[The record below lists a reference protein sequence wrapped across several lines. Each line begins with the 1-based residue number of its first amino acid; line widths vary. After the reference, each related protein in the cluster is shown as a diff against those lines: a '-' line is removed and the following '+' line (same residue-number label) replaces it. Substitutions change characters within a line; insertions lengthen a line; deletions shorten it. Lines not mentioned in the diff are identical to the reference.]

1 MSYQPNAAAA
11 VWLAQHVW
19 PRVRAAHPD
28 ATLVLVGTNP
38 TRQVRDLAGQDRS
51 IEVTGSVADVK
62 PFLWQSAVSVAPLFV
77 ARGLQNKVLEA
88 AAAGLPTVVTS
99 AVMNGLPADVL
110 PACVVADTAGAFA
123 DQVIAL
129 LSRSAADRRAIADRA
144 NLDAL
149 SWARRLTPLD
159 VILDSAARKSRAA

>member
-1 MSYQPNAAAA
+1 
-11 VWLAQHVW
+11 
-19 PRVRAAHPD
+19 
-28 ATLVLVGTNP
+28 
-38 TRQVRDLAGQDRS
+38 
-51 IEVTGSVADVK
+51 
-62 PFLWQSAVSVAPLFV
+62 
-77 ARGLQNKVLEA
+77 
-88 AAAGLPTVVTS
+88 
-99 AVMNGLPADVL
+99 
-110 PACVVADTAGAFA
+110 VADTAGAFA